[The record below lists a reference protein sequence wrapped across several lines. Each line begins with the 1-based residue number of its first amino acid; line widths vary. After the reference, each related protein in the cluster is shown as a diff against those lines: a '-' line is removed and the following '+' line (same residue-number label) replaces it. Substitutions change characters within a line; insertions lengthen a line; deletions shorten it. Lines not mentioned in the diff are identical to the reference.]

1 MSSRTR
7 RGVGGAAG
15 AGGPAAP
22 LVLALDLGT
31 GSVKAGLVGPDG
43 DLAAQASRPYPV
55 LAPRPGWS
63 ESDPR
68 DWWAGVV
75 AASRE
80 VLAGVDPARV
90 RAIGLSGQMHGV
102 VLVDTEEQ
110 ALGRAVLWSD
120 TRSAAHL
127 NPFRA
132 VDPERRRNPPVAG
145 FAGPTLLWLRGH
157 EPERYAAA
165 RRALQPKDWLRLH
178 LTGEAAGDPSDASG
192 TLLYDF
198 AAGDWDGELAET
210 LGLRPSLLP
219 PLQPSGRA
227 GGRLRPGPAADLGL
241 PAGLE
246 VAVGAADTAA
256 ALLGSGLRP
265 GEAQLTVGTGA
276 QVLVAS
282 AALPPARPAL
292 NVFRDAQSGFYTLA
306 AVQNAG
312 NVLEW
317 VRRTL
322 RLSWPEM
329 YAAAQEVGHLPSP
342 LFLPYLSGDR
352 TPHLDPHARAGW
364 LRLDASH
371 DHRHLAHAAFDG
383 VALSVAQATAA
394 LELPDDLPLRLA
406 GGGSV
411 DPWWRQLLADALGRP
426 LHISEASGASL
437 LGAAALAW
445 QAVGEPWE
453 PERPDITGVV
463 QPQPGRIPAERHA
476 GFRAAYGAARGGEA
490 VQG

>member
-1 MSSRTR
+1 
-7 RGVGGAAG
+7 
-15 AGGPAAP
+15 
-22 LVLALDLGT
+22 VLALDLGT

-43 DLAAQASRPYPV
+43 DLVAQAARPYAV
-55 LAPRPGWS
+55 LAPQPGWS
-63 ESDPR
+63 ESDPH

-75 AASRE
+75 AATRE
-80 VLAGVDPARV
+80 VLAGVNPARV
-90 RAIGLSGQMHGV
+90 QAIGLSGQMHGV
-102 VLVDTEEQ
+102 VLVDAGEQ

-120 TRSAAHL
+120 TRSAGHL
-127 NPFRA
+127 DPYRA
-132 VDPERRRNPPVAG
+132 VDPGRLRNPPVAG
-145 FAGPTLLWLRGH
+145 FAGPTLLRLRGH

-165 RRALQPKDWLRLH
+165 RWALQPKDWLRLH
-178 LTGEAAGDPSDASG
+178 LTGEAASDPSDASG

-198 AAGDWDGELAET
+198 AADDWDSELLGT
-210 LGLRPSLLP
+210 LDLRPDLLP
-219 PLQPSGRA
+219 PLWPSGSV
-227 GGRLRPGPAADLGL
+227 GGTLRLGRAADLGL
-241 PAGLE
+241 PVGLP

-276 QVLVAS
+276 QVLRAS
-282 AALPPARPAL
+282 GTLPPARPGL
-292 NVFRDAQSGFYTLA
+292 NVFCDAQGGFYTLG

-329 YAAAQEVGHLPSP
+329 YAAAQEVEQLPSP

-371 DHRHLAHAAFDG
+371 DHRHLAYAAFEG

-394 LELPDDLPLRLA
+394 LELPADLPLRLA

-426 LHISEASGASL
+426 LHISDVPGASL

-445 QAVGEPWE
+445 QAIGEPWT

-463 QPQPGRIPAERHA
+463 QPGPGRISAGRHA
-476 GFRAAYGAARGGEA
+476 EFAAAYRAVRGE
-490 VQG
+490 Q